1 MCVFLLLNK
10 KFGGSKVQLAYIQL
24 RYFQNKIRHIF
35 IRYAKCFG
43 LVTDSRCSTLK
54 KKKKDILIEKHD
66 LGICH
71 HFEIFI

>member
-1 MCVFLLLNK
+1 MCFSLIYR
-10 KFGGSKVQLAYIQL
+10 KFVRSKVQLAYIQL

-43 LVTDSRCSTLK
+43 LVTDSRFSALK
-54 KKKKDILIEKHD
+54 KKRKILIEKHD
-66 LGICH
+66 LGIWH